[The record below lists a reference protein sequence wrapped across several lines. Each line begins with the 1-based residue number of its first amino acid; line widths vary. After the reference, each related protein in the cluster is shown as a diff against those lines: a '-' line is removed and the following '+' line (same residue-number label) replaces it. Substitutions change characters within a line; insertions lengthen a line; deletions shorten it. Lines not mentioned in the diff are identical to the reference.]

1 MIHKIRYRVKK
12 LWEAIALVSLELL
25 LVFIAFVIS
34 LSALIMVIREVF
46 YNNGFSVDENA
57 FQYLSQHVSD
67 TNTTIMQGAS
77 FLGSQLFLVPAWLL
91 LIIIFYFIEK
101 NKWYVIKVITISLST
116 LLMML
121 GLKYFFNRPR
131 PLIPL
136 LKQVPGLSFPSGH
149 AFMSFVFYGMLM
161 YIIYLEVKNKWLK
174 GFLFFVLTICIFSI
188 GLSRVYLRVH
198 YASDVIAGFCFGLLS
213 LIILLW
219 MLRRIEKYNEK
230 VIAPSVNATHPGHES
245 VL

>member
-1 MIHKIRYRVKK
+1 MIRMFTYRVKK
-12 LWEAIALVSLELL
+12 FWEAIALVSLELL

-34 LSALIMVIREVF
+34 LSVLIMIIREIF
-46 YNNGFSVDENA
+46 YNKDFTVDESA
-57 FQYLSQHVSD
+57 FQYLSQHVND
-67 TNTTIMQGAS
+67 TNTSIMQGAS

-116 LLMML
+116 LLLML

-174 GFLFFVLTICIFSI
+174 GSLIVILTIITFSI

-219 MLRRIEKYNEK
+219 LLHRIEVYNKK
-230 VIAPSVNATHPGHES
+230 VIPPALNATQPGHES